1 MNKKQKILLEN
12 IERNLEDIRK
22 AKETNK
28 AVIKIREL
36 VLAFQNGY
44 LTEGE
49 FANQVA
55 DIVLCQ
61 QSFKTLSLLESCQH
75 TLIVSKDMIEKQ

>member
-12 IERNLEDIRK
+12 IDRNLEEIRQ

-49 FANQVA
+49 ENLRHAARSKQVRTA
-55 DIVLCQ
+55 
-61 QSFKTLSLLESCQH
+61 KSLLRR
-75 TLIVSKDMIEKQ
+75 TPRGRP